1 MKLEK
6 IVYYYESI
14 DIVPLL
20 NGTKV
25 VLFLQIRMK
34 NGIILL

>member
-6 IVYYYESI
+6 IVCYYESI